1 MVESFKTNK
10 NILCLKEREDGK
22 VDSYFINRNNEISK
36 YNEEKDDYVLLYF
49 DDYDPASDEC
59 TDIISG
65 KRVLVEQYT
74 GNGYQDVDIFRM
86 LDDYE
91 FPEMEI
97 ASIDLSQ
104 RVYGINAQDLCDAA
118 KRYYKE
124 AREVCMVK

>member
-1 MVESFKTNK
+1 MVDSFRSNR

-22 VDSYFINRNNEISK
+22 VDSYFINRQNEISK

-49 DDYDPASDEC
+49 DDYDSESDEC
-59 TDIISG
+59 TDIMTG
-65 KRVLVEQYT
+65 KRVVVEQYT

-86 LDDYE
+86 LEEYE
-91 FPEMEI
+91 FPETQI
-97 ASIDLSQ
+97 ANVDTSQ
-104 RVYGINAQDLCDAA
+104 RVYGINAEDLSDAA